1 MFDTLFENQVGFM
14 YLLLAAI
21 FFITRVI
28 VRACPPKGINPI
40 YGYRTKRSMKDQESW
55 DFAQEHA
62 NLCKF
67 ESCFPSNTF
76 SMFSSPGT
84 KKNCNFHCLPLVLN
98 IAIISTWASW
108 WLLVYGCL
116 QIVFSSLIQRVQR
129 GFNNPIK
136 HVTRHLLTGGVS
148 GFFT

>member
-28 VRACPPKGINPI
+28 VRAYPPKGINPI

-62 NLCKF
+62 NQMMLYTAFVFLGISALFYQMNIKF
-67 ESCFPSNTF
+67 ESDLFIMMSVF
-76 SMFSSPGT
+76 ILILGVM
-84 KKNCNFHCLPLVLN
+84 
-98 IAIISTWASW
+98 
-108 WLLVYGCL
+108 VYMTERAL
-116 QIVFSSLIQRVQR
+116 KSRTNKQ
-129 GFNNPIK
+129 
-136 HVTRHLLTGGVS
+136 TE
-148 GFFT
+148 